1 MQAALSGFRNVF
13 RIKELRD
20 KVLFTLAMLLIYR
33 LGGYIPVPGVN
44 PGALSNLFSSNNNLF
59 SLYNTF
65 VGGAL
70 SRAAIFSLGIMPY
83 ITASIIIQLAGT
95 VSKQVKDLQK
105 MGQEGRAKLTQ
116 WTRYG
121 TIIISAVQSIG
132 ISTWLLNAAPASG
145 GEALLV
151 AGMNKWGFIALTT
164 ITLTAGTVFIMW
176 LGEQITARGIGNGI
190 SLIIFIG
197 IIAQV
202 PPAIITEYQFLVQ
215 GIHSIANEFVIIAI
229 VVIIVMFIIFID
241 QGTRRIPLQSP
252 RRIVGRKVMGGQS
265 SFLPLKVN
273 TAGVMP
279 VIFASAIMFLPAQ
292 IASFLPDVSF
302 AQSIGRMM
310 LPGQWL
316 YSVVYVVLIV
326 FFTYFYTA
334 IQYNPTEI
342 ADNLKKSGG
351 FIPGIRP
358 GRRTAEF
365 IDVILT
371 RVTLTCAVFLAF
383 ISVGPFWLK
392 DKLDMSFY
400 IGGTSVLICIG
411 VALETL
417 RQLQAK
423 LQEQNYD
430 GFMKK
435 GKIRGKRKY

>member
-1 MQAALSGFRNVF
+1 MQALSGFGNVL
-13 RIKELRD
+13 KVKDLRD
-20 KVLFTLAMLLIYR
+20 RVLFTLLVLFIYR

-44 PGALSNLFSSNNNLF
+44 TSALSELFASGTNNVF

-83 ITASIIIQLAGT
+83 ITASIIIQLSGT
-95 VSKQVKDLQK
+95 VIPKIAELQK
-105 MGQEGRAKLTQ
+105 QGSEGRTKITQ
-116 WTRYG
+116 YTRYL
-121 TIIISAVQSIG
+121 TILIAMVQSFG
-132 ISTWLLNAAPASG
+132 ITTWITGMETSTGASMVVEG
-145 GEALLV
+145 V
-151 AGMNKWGFIALTT
+151 SRVGFILLSTLTLTT
-164 ITLTAGTVFIMW
+164 GTVFIMW

-197 IIAQV
+197 IIAEV
-202 PPAIITEYQFLVQ
+202 PIAIMNEVELVMNQEQSLAMELIIVSIVVAII
-215 GIHSIANEFVIIAI
+215 
-229 VVIIVMFIIFID
+229 MFIIFID

-252 RRIVGRKVMGGQS
+252 RRQVGRQVVGGNT

-279 VIFASAIMFLPAQ
+279 VIFASAIMFIPAQ
-292 IASFLPDVSF
+292 LVSF
-302 AQSIGRMM
+302 FPNWQGGQAIGRAM
-310 LPGQWL
+310 LPGEL
-316 YSVVYVVLIV
+316 GYSIVYVVLIV

-342 ADNLKKSGG
+342 AENLKKSGG

-358 GRRTAEF
+358 GRKTAEF
-365 IDVILT
+365 IDTILT
-371 RVTLTCAVFLAF
+371 RVTLTCAIFLAV
-383 ISVGPFWLK
+383 ISVGPFYLK
-392 DKLDMSFY
+392 DLLGMSFY

-417 RQLQAK
+417 RQLQTR

-430 GFMKK
+430 GFMSK
-435 GKIRGKRKY
+435 GKIRGRRSY